1 MQARLCDANKTR
13 NAKLL
18 AFLRFSVSVLVVAH
32 LNGVNNAAVPA
43 EALSPVV
50 LLLVVALPPAVVPAA
65 GLLVAADLQDEVVP
79 PLVLPLQS
87 QVTSSQL
94 V

>member
-32 LNGVNNAAVPA
+32 LNVVNNAAVPA

-50 LLLVVALPPAVVPAA
+50 LLLAVLLPAA
-65 GLLVAADLQDEVVP
+65 ALRAEG
-79 PLVLPLQS
+79 PLPVHFIRWIR
-87 QVTSSQL
+87 VYTFI
-94 V
+94 